1 MSRQFNDYV
10 FKPASLQRSVKT
22 SVLLLLFLAAITSS
36 VASFKNVLVHNAQA
50 AEPVAIESPVL
61 SQDEKI
67 ALSLKQTFRE
77 SFQNSI
83 QEAEIYLK
91 SQKAC
96 RWKRKQQ
103 AVVMDLDETLMDNR
117 AYFIVH
123 KQYQPQLW
131 DQWVE
136 EGEASA
142 IPESLV
148 FYQWLR
154 KQGYSVYFISGR
166 RERLREI
173 TVKNLARMGVKD
185 YQGLYLK
192 PNDFHGAS
200 ASDFKINARKE
211 IETKGKKIILSIGDQ
226 ESDLKGGYGKGFK
239 LPNSIYTVP

>member
-1 MSRQFNDYV
+1 VSRLFDFSV
-10 FKPASLQRSVKT
+10 LPGLKRASLKYSVKF
-22 SVLLLLFLAAITSS
+22 SLVLLLVFTGMNLPLALFDT
-36 VASFKNVLVHNAQA
+36 AQA
-50 AEPVAIESPVL
+50 AEPVAIESSAL

-67 ALSLKQTFRE
+67 AQSLKQTFRE
-77 SFQNSI
+77 SFQKTI
-83 QEAEIYLK
+83 EEAESYLQ

-142 IPESLV
+142 IPESV
-148 FYQWLR
+148 AFYQWLK
-154 KQGYSVYFISGR
+154 KQGYAVYFISGR
-166 RERLREI
+166 REKLREI
-173 TVKNLARMGVKD
+173 TVKNLSRMGIKD

-192 PNDFHGAS
+192 PNDFHGTS
-200 ASDFKINARKE
+200 ASDFKINARKD
-211 IETKGKKIILSIGDQ
+211 IEAKGKRIVLSIGDQ